1 MRMSSNRFFSQGA
14 FVAVVLSALLFSGCG
29 SRIDVSSNDSS
40 VSLTD
45 KQTGDVLIGGENA
58 AIPDTFPQD
67 VPRYPNATK
76 TLLVL
81 KDSQQNSYQTSQNTG
96 DDVATVV
103 RWLETFYQPK
113 GFTKTNEIGD
123 GVQMKLVD
131 FQDAASKIH
140 FQIARDP
147 KNTYTNILMVRV
159 ANGVQGQ

>member
-1 MRMSSNRFFSQGA
+1 M
-14 FVAVVLSALLFSGCG
+14 VAGVLSALLFSGCG
-29 SRIDVSSNDSS
+29 SRIAVSSNDSS

-45 KQTGDVLIGGENA
+45 RQTGDVLSGGDNA
-58 AIPDTFPQD
+58 TIPDTFPQD
-67 VPRYPNATK
+67 IPRYPNATK

-96 DDVATVV
+96 DDVATVFH
-103 RWLETFYQPK
+103 WLETFYQTK
-113 GFTKTNEIGD
+113 GFTKANEIGD

-147 KNTYTNILMVRV
+147 KNTYTNMMMVRV
-159 ANGVQGQ
+159 PNVTQTP

>member
-1 MRMSSNRFFSQGA
+1 MFSNRFSSRGV
-14 FVAVVLSALLFSGCG
+14 FVASVLSALLFSGCG

-45 KQTGDVLIGGENA
+45 RQTGDVLIGGESA

-67 VPRYPNATK
+67 IPRYPNATK

-96 DDVATVV
+96 DDVATVFH
-103 RWLETFYQPK
+103 WLEAFYQAK
-113 GFTKTNEIGD
+113 GFMKANEIGD
-123 GVQMKLVD
+123 GIQVKLVD

-147 KNTYTNILMVRV
+147 KNTYTNVLMVRV
-159 ANGVQGQ
+159 ANGMQAQ

>member
-1 MRMSSNRFFSQGA
+1 MSYRFSSQGVI
-14 FVAVVLSALLFSGCG
+14 VAGVLSALLFSGCG
-29 SRIDVSSNDSS
+29 SRIAVSSDDSS

-45 KQTGDVLIGGENA
+45 RQTGDVLSGGDNA
-58 AIPDTFPQD
+58 TIPDTFPQD
-67 VPRYPNATK
+67 IPRYPNATK

-96 DDVATVV
+96 DDVATVFH
-103 RWLETFYQPK
+103 WLETFYQAR
-113 GFTKTNEIGD
+113 GFAKANEIGD
-123 GVQMKLVD
+123 GIQMKLVD

-159 ANGVQGQ
+159 PNVTQTP